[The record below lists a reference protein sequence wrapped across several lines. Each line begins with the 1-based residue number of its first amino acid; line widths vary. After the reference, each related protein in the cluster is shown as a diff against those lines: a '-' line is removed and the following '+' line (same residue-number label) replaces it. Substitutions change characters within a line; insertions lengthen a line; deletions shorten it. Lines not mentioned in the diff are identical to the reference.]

1 VRLLAAEKLALKY
14 VRKAE
19 RVVAE
24 LKNIDAAAHP
34 KADSARAVLEEAKR
48 YLEDAKYYLD
58 NGKPETSLAS
68 VAYCEGLLDALR
80 MLGYVEF
87 TW

>member
-1 VRLLAAEKLALKY
+1 MKLLAVEKLASKY

-19 RVVAE
+19 RALATLEKLDAMLHPEAE
-24 LKNIDAAAHP
+24 NAK
-34 KADSARAVLEEAKR
+34 AVLDEAKR
-48 YLEDAKYYLD
+48 YLEDAKYYLN

-87 TW
+87 KW